1 MPLNRT
7 DVGVIPAEFGKL
19 YMPCIVTVNAS
30 VNSKAWILAII
41 ARINSVFIL
50 SRAVTLR
57 GEVPDA
63 SPVSRRSVARD
74 LPPQTRCVTSVK
86 RGVNSPPRPPLE
98 APEKHVLG
106 VPGPG

>member
-1 MPLNRT
+1 MTLNRT
-7 DVGVIPAEFGKL
+7 DMDMIPAEFGKL

-63 SPVSRRSVARD
+63 SPVSRRFVARD

-98 APEKHVLG
+98 PPKSMFWVY
-106 VPGPG
+106 PGPG

>member
-30 VNSKAWILAII
+30 VNSKAWILALI
-41 ARINSVFIL
+41 AGINSVFIL

-74 LPPQTRCVTSVK
+74 LLPQIRCATSVK

-98 APEKHVLG
+98 PPKSMFWVH
-106 VPGPG
+106 PGPG